1 LSFSWVLDEQKPFLV
16 RTKIKCLYISKLE
29 RLRIFNPK
37 FPKTFLARGFCPYA
51 GVVSSLHWIVWIV
64 EVELYK
70 VFYSLKKKKKWFPKT
85 LHSTEQTHQWCVNSL
100 WSSATG
106 PQSKIEY
113 YLFLVYQEKKTSLC
127 IVWRVLSLKI
137 AV

>member
-70 VFYSLKKKKKWFPKT
+70 VFYSLKKKKNGFPKRYT
-85 LHSTEQTHQWCVNSL
+85 RPNRRINGALILYDLRPQAHSQR
-100 WSSATG
+100 SSTIYFLFTKKRK
-106 PQSKIEY
+106 QVYVSFEEY
-113 YLFLVYQEKKTSLC
+113 YPWK
-127 IVWRVLSLKI
+127 
-137 AV
+137 